1 MATGVLM
8 IKQKIVT
15 NLWFD
20 TEALEAAEFYCSI
33 FPNSR
38 IVDKLYYNDAN
49 PDRVGTVLTVNFEL
63 DGQLFTAI
71 NGGPEFKFDEAISLL
86 VNCETQS
93 EIDYYWDAL
102 TKDGEEVVC
111 GWLKDKFG
119 LSWQIS
125 PIQLEV
131 LLKETDKEGVKR
143 VSECMYGMKKLI
155 INELMDAYQNENLRI

>member
-1 MATGVLM
+1 M

-155 INELMDAYQNENLRI
+155 INELMDAYQNENL

>member
-1 MATGVLM
+1 M

-15 NLWFD
+15 NLWFN

-49 PDRVGTVLTVNFEL
+49 PDRVGAVLTVNFEL

-155 INELMDAYQNENLRI
+155 INELMDAYQNENL

>member
-1 MATGVLM
+1 M
-8 IKQKIVT
+8 IKQRIVT

-38 IVDKLYYNDAN
+38 IVDMLYYNDAN
-49 PDRVGTVLTVNFEL
+49 PDRIGTVLTVNFEL

-93 EIDYYWDAL
+93 EIDYYWEKL
-102 TKDGEEVVC
+102 TKEGEEVMC

-131 LLKETDKEGVKR
+131 LLRETDKERVKR
-143 VSECMYGMKKLI
+143 VSECMYRMKKLV
-155 INELMDAYQNENLRI
+155 INDLLDAYNNENQ

>member
-1 MATGVLM
+1 M

-102 TKDGEEVVC
+102 IKDGVEVVC

-125 PIQLEV
+125 PIQLEI
-131 LLKETDKEGVKR
+131 LLKETNKEGVKR

-155 INELMDAYQNENLRI
+155 INELMDAYQNENL

>member
-1 MATGVLM
+1 M

-20 TEALEAAEFYCSI
+20 TEALDAAEFYCSI

-93 EIDYYWDAL
+93 EVDYYWDAL
-102 TKDGEEVVC
+102 TKEGEEVAC

-125 PIQLEV
+125 PVQLEV
-131 LLKETDKEGVKR
+131 LLKDTDNKRVKR
-143 VSECMYGMKKLI
+143 VSECMYSMKKLI
-155 INELMDAYQNENLRI
+155 INDLLEAYNNDDV

>member
-1 MATGVLM
+1 M

-155 INELMDAYQNENLRI
+155 INELLDAYQNENL

>member
-1 MATGVLM
+1 M
-8 IKQKIVT
+8 IKQRIVT

-20 TEALEAAEFYCSI
+20 TEAFQAAEFYCSI
-33 FPNSR
+33 FPNSK
-38 IVDKLYYNDAN
+38 IVDVLYYNEAN

-86 VNCETQS
+86 VKCENQS

-125 PIQLEV
+125 PIQLEE
-131 LLKETDKEGVKR
+131 LLKDSNKEGVKR
-143 VSECMYGMKKLI
+143 MTECMYGMKKLVI
-155 INELMDAYQNENLRI
+155 QDLLNSLNNVK

>member
-1 MATGVLM
+1 MV
-8 IKQKIVT
+8 KQKIVT

-20 TEALEAAEFYCSI
+20 TKALDAAEFYCSI

-38 IVDKLYYNDAN
+38 IVDILYYNEAN

-86 VNCETQS
+86 VNCESQS
-93 EIDYYWDAL
+93 EIDYYWDRLAQE
-102 TKDGEEVVC
+102 GEEVVC

-131 LLKETDKEGVKR
+131 LLKDTNKEGVKR
-143 VSECMYGMKKLI
+143 MTECMYGMKKLI
-155 INELMDAYQNENLRI
+155 INDLLEAYNNEKI

>member
-15 NLWFD
+15 NLWFN

-155 INELMDAYQNENLRI
+155 INELLDAYQNENL

>member
-15 NLWFD
+15 NLWFN

-102 TKDGEEVVC
+102 TKGGEEVVC

-155 INELMDAYQNENLRI
+155 INELMDAYQNENL

>member
-1 MATGVLM
+1 M
-8 IKQKIVT
+8 IKQRIVT

-20 TEALEAAEFYCSI
+20 TEAFQAAEFYCSI
-33 FPNSR
+33 FPNSK
-38 IVDKLYYNDAN
+38 IVDVLYYNEAN

-86 VNCETQS
+86 VKCENQS

-125 PIQLEV
+125 PLQLEE
-131 LLKETDKEGVKR
+131 LLKDSDKEGVKR
-143 VSECMYGMKKLI
+143 MTECMYGMKKLVI
-155 INELMDAYQNENLRI
+155 QDLLNSLNNEK

>member
-1 MATGVLM
+1 M

-49 PDRVGTVLTVNFEL
+49 PDRVGTVLTVNFEI

-155 INELMDAYQNENLRI
+155 INELMDAYQNENL

>member
-111 GWLKDKFG
+111 GWLKDKVG

-155 INELMDAYQNENLRI
+155 INELLDAYQNENL

>member
-15 NLWFD
+15 NLWFN

-131 LLKETDKEGVKR
+131 LLKESDKEGVKR

-155 INELMDAYQNENLRI
+155 INELMDAYQNENL

>member
-1 MATGVLM
+1 M

-143 VSECMYGMKKLI
+143 VSECM
-155 INELMDAYQNENLRI
+155 

>member
-102 TKDGEEVVC
+102 IKDGVEVVC

-125 PIQLEV
+125 PIQLEI
-131 LLKETDKEGVKR
+131 LLKETNKEGVKR

-155 INELMDAYQNENLRI
+155 INELMDAYQNENL

>member
-63 DGQLFTAI
+63 DGQLLTAI

-155 INELMDAYQNENLRI
+155 INELMDAYQNENL

>member
-1 MATGVLM
+1 MAISVLM

-131 LLKETDKEGVKR
+131 LLKEVDKEGVKR

-155 INELMDAYQNENLRI
+155 INELLDAYNNDV

>member
-1 MATGVLM
+1 M

-20 TEALEAAEFYCSI
+20 TKALDAAEFYCSI

-38 IVDKLYYNDAN
+38 VVDIYYYNEAN

-86 VNCETQS
+86 VNCETQD
-93 EIDYYWDAL
+93 EIDYYWNTL
-102 TKDGEEVVC
+102 TKEGEEIVC

-125 PIQLEV
+125 PVQLEV
-131 LLKETDKEGVKR
+131 LLKGTNKAGVKR
-143 VSECMYGMKKLI
+143 MTECMYGMKKLI
-155 INELMDAYQNENLRI
+155 INDLLDAYNNEKI

>member
-1 MATGVLM
+1 MV
-8 IKQKIVT
+8 KQKIVT

-20 TEALEAAEFYCSI
+20 TNALDAAEFYCSI

-38 IVDKLYYNDAN
+38 IVDTLYYNDAN

-86 VNCETQS
+86 VNCETQA
-93 EIDYYWDAL
+93 EIDYYWDKL
-102 TKDGEEVVC
+102 TQEGEEVVC

-131 LLKETDKEGVKR
+131 LLKDTNKEGVKR
-143 VSECMYGMKKLI
+143 MTECMYGMKKLI
-155 INELMDAYQNENLRI
+155 INDLLDAYNNEKI

>member
-49 PDRVGTVLTVNFEL
+49 PDRVGTVLTVNFEI

-155 INELMDAYQNENLRI
+155 INELMDAYQNENL

>member
-1 MATGVLM
+1 M

-15 NLWFD
+15 NLWFN

-125 PIQLEV
+125 PIQLKV

-155 INELMDAYQNENLRI
+155 INELMDAYQNENL

>member
-1 MATGVLM
+1 MAIGVLM

-155 INELMDAYQNENLRI
+155 INELLDAYQNENL

>member
-1 MATGVLM
+1 M

-63 DGQLFTAI
+63 DGQLFTTI

-155 INELMDAYQNENLRI
+155 INELMDAYQNENL